1 VGVVQGVA
9 LVMYFSR
16 DGLQRVLV
24 MCMGF
29 IAMNMPLEYKSFAS
43 IAKVYMKKVVHR
55 RVKNNFALQQLQNV
69 SGLSGS
75 IGEFQVSHVF

>member
-1 VGVVQGVA
+1 
-9 LVMYFSR
+9 
-16 DGLQRVLV
+16 
-24 MCMGF
+24 MGF

-43 IAKVYMKKVVHR
+43 IAEVYMKKVVHR
-55 RVKNNFALQQLQNV
+55 RVKNNFVLQQLQNV